1 MMEGR
6 KKEKRMAILKA
17 AASVFSREGYEK
29 SRMDDIASTAG
40 VGKGTIYQYFNGKEQ
55 LFQEM
60 IKEGF
65 DAFTEKLEQEIQVS
79 GNDVKVFKKII
90 DFSFQFM
97 EMNKDIAKLIIRI
110 PVTMDYQTVEWVHI
124 KKHQIIK
131 LLADLVRQYGSS
143 EVDPLVAAHGFLG
156 MIVSLVA
163 ENVFLQKKYELD
175 AISEKMFY
183 IYANGI
189 LP

>member
-1 MMEGR
+1 
-6 KKEKRMAILKA
+6 MAILKA
-17 AASVFSREGYEK
+17 AASVFSQEGYEK

-65 DAFTEKLEQEIQVS
+65 DAFTEKMEQEIQVS
-79 GNDVKVFKKII
+79 VNDVKVFKKII

-110 PVTMDYQTVEWVHI
+110 PVTMDYQTVEW
-124 KKHQIIK
+124 
-131 LLADLVRQYGSS
+131 
-143 EVDPLVAAHGFLG
+143 
-156 MIVSLVA
+156 
-163 ENVFLQKKYELD
+163 
-175 AISEKMFY
+175 Y
-183 IYANGI
+183 I
-189 LP
+189 

>member
-1 MMEGR
+1 MEVR
-6 KKEKRMAILKA
+6 KKEKKKTILKA

-29 SRMDDIASTAG
+29 TRMDDIASTAG

-60 IKEGF
+60 IKDGF
-65 DAFTEKLEQEIQVS
+65 NVFTEKLRQEIQAS
-79 GNDVKVFKKII
+79 DNDAKVFKKII

-110 PVTMDYQTVEWVHI
+110 PITMDEQMVEWAYI
-124 KKHQIIK
+124 KKNQIIQ
-131 LLADLVRQYGSS
+131 LLADLVKQHGSS
-143 EVDPLVAAHGFLG
+143 EIDPLVAAHGFLG

-163 ENVFLQKKYELD
+163 ENVFYKK
-175 AISEKMFY
+175 SM
-183 IYANGI
+183 N
-189 LP
+189 